1 MWVGTCVQLKMNKPS
16 IVCIDNFLQQHDCLF
31 PSPWRFFGCIHS
43 GFCVISVQ
51 ALLPPLTEL
60 FLCTNRPRAVPDGPN
75 SSIWQVLWLTQP
87 PFVSRVCFSQH
98 WRQEGKIL
106 DELFVCNFSESSL
119 IRKKKKNPLKN
130 ILVVLFVPPRWR
142 HTAVLRREKC
152 CRPLFTPR
160 LPVKVPD

>member
-119 IRKKKKNPLKN
+119 IRKKKTLWKTSL
-130 ILVVLFVPPRWR
+130 LFSSSPHADGTPPSSGERSAADPFS
-142 HTAVLRREKC
+142 HLGF
-152 CRPLFTPR
+152 L
-160 LPVKVPD
+160 